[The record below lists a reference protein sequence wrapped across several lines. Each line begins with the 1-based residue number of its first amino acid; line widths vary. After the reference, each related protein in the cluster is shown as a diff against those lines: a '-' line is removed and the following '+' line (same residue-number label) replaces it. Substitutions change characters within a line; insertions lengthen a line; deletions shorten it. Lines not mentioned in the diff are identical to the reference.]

1 MVIGKSGI
9 VLSRLYRAAQC
20 VPQDQGIERR
30 DKVFLVYHLVFFC
43 LVAYILSASDFFYVN
58 SLGAEQ

>member
-1 MVIGKSGI
+1 LSLIFIMIGLVQTMMLKSKTYSESFVHMVK
-9 VLSRLYRAAQC
+9 
-20 VPQDQGIERR
+20 EN
-30 DKVFLVYHLVFFC
+30 YHLVFFC